1 MFPLTTCPGLRASP
15 RRCSAGGNCLL
26 VAKRQ
31 NLVSCVEV
39 MQATVAFA
47 GCFSNSK
54 CGEPAFQR
62 EIQIQGGLMSTQ
74 VVFCVSTGSPRQRRM
89 SLSLRC
95 QLCQLCRLCLC
106 RRCRLLHASEE
117 INRKRGG
124 GDEIFTGDIVIIP
137 FSKATS
143 SRPTERRA
151 NQGRPCS
158 YFL

>member
-1 MFPLTTCPGLRASP
+1 M
-15 RRCSAGGNCLL
+15 
-26 VAKRQ
+26 K
-31 NLVSCVEV
+31 SCN
-39 MQATVAFA
+39 QAIVAFA

-62 EIQIQGGLMSTQ
+62 EIQIQGGLMSTQNLKQVSQ

-143 SRPTERRA
+143 SRQTERRA

-158 YFL
+158 HFLEVLRCSS